1 MNKKGVIRFLR
12 ANWRNVRNLSE
23 LITSYK
29 SFTFNETE
37 TMEEAIPLV
46 EHCKNFLRDNA
57 HQIRGASSIRGIES
71 SLRPIFWLL
80 YQELRD
86 RKSRICNF
94 DHYSR
99 RFFGFERFFFQVF
112 GFGANFGRFFG
123 F

>member
-1 MNKKGVIRFLR
+1 MYETFLSSSR
-12 ANWRNVRNLSE
+12 VTKVSP
-23 LITSYK
+23 S
-29 SFTFNETE
+29 NETE

-57 HQIRGASSIRGIES
+57 HQIRGASSITGIES

-99 RFFGFERFFFQVF
+99 RFFGFERFFFRVF